1 MAADHANLRIAALGF
16 GQLGVVVAFQAVA
29 IILPSI
35 GADLRISPASL
46 QWVVGATA
54 LTYAGGLM
62 VAGRLTDRYGG
73 PRILIAGSLL
83 MAAGSIAAAVAPHF
97 AVLLLARVGQ
107 GIGMALYTP
116 AMVSLLATGFAAGA
130 DRHRALVWWNVAG
143 GTGGLIAVTGGGII
157 ANHGWRATFC
167 LLALA
172 PLLTVLLAKAAFRRF
187 ESERR
192 SAQRRVDVLNAS
204 LPSAAATLLVLGL
217 TGLQQG
223 LPIGVLP
230 LALSVALAVVW
241 LRRER
246 RGRNPLVPA
255 TLRRWPALQPIV
267 LATLHG
273 AAINT
278 PIFFYGLFLQ
288 TFRDATPLQVGL
300 GFIPA
305 NVGLMSGAVLG
316 GAIIR
321 RRGHHAAMISGMA
334 VIVVG
339 IALLLTVDA
348 QSTIWHPFL
357 LAWLVF
363 GVGAAVAQAGFIGLA
378 GKESGDESG
387 TTAGFLT
394 SGGQIGTAIG
404 LAAFVGLSGLP
415 ADDLTGYRV
424 AFLGAMLAAALG
436 AVVAAIR
443 RDGGERQSAL
453 SVHTSTS
460 ASPSTSRRQGGGA
473 VG

>member
-29 IILPSI
+29 IVLPSI
-35 GADLRISPASL
+35 GADLRISPALL

-54 LTYAGGLM
+54 LTYAGGLL
-62 VAGRLTDRYGG
+62 VAGRLADRYGG
-73 PRILIAGSLL
+73 PRILVAGSLL
-83 MAAGSIAAAVAPHF
+83 MAAGSIAAAIAPHF
-97 AVLLLARVGQ
+97 AVLLLARVAQ

-130 DRHRALVWWNVAG
+130 DRHRALIWWNVAG
-143 GTGGLIAVTGGGII
+143 GAGGLIAVTGGGMI
-157 ANHGWRATFC
+157 ANHGWRATFL

-172 PLLTVLLAKAAFRRF
+172 PLVTVLLAKAAFRRSQP
-187 ESERR
+187 EQR

-223 LPIGVLP
+223 MPIGVLP
-230 LALSVALAVVW
+230 LAISVVLVVVW
-241 LRRER
+241 LKRER
-246 RGRNPLVPA
+246 HGRHPLVPSS
-255 TLRRWPALQPIV
+255 LRRWPALQPIV

-305 NVGLMSGAVLG
+305 NVGLISGAVLG

-339 IALLLTVDA
+339 IGLLLTVDA
-348 QSTIWHPFL
+348 RSTVWHPFL

-378 GKESGDESG
+378 GKESADESG

-404 LAAFVGLSGLP
+404 LAAFVGLAGIP
-415 ADDLTGYRV
+415 ADNLTGYRI
-424 AFLGAMLAAALG
+424 AFLAAMLAAALG
-436 AVVAAIR
+436 AAVAAI
-443 RDGGERQSAL
+443 G
-453 SVHTSTS
+453 
-460 ASPSTSRRQGGGA
+460 RRQPQERPVTPA
-473 VG
+473 YNQ